1 MEENYL
7 DHIGDRFKELR
18 KEQNLTLKE
27 LAAKTD
33 LSIGYLSNLEHNI
46 SSPTLEYMQRIC
58 EILGVTITELLTPQ
72 SQERVI
78 VRKAD
83 RITII
88 ENDFLKCESIRY
100 GKYNMECLGIT
111 LHPGA
116 SFNDKTWGH
125 AYDELGI
132 VVQGSM
138 EISIGTNM
146 YTLYEGDSF
155 YVRANTPHS
164 MSNCSGEDCISYWIM
179 QKSRY

>member
-1 MEENYL
+1 MEKSFL

-27 LAAKTD
+27 LSQKTG
-33 LSIGYLSNLEHNI
+33 LSIGYLSNLERNI
-46 SSPTLEYMQRIC
+46 SSPTLDYMQRIC
-58 EILGVTITELLTPQ
+58 EILGVSITDLLTPQ
-72 SQERVI
+72 RPERVI

-83 RITII
+83 KKTII
-88 ENDFLKCESIRY
+88 ESDFFKCESINY
-100 GKYNMECLGIT
+100 GKNNMECLCIT
-111 LHPGA
+111 LYPGA
-116 SFNDKTWGH
+116 SFDDKSWGH

-138 EISIGTNM
+138 EISIGTNI

-164 MSNCSGEDCISYWIM
+164 MSNCSGEDCISYWVM
-179 QKSRY
+179 QKY